1 MAALALPSIAA
12 ASALAP
18 RIIPGL
24 PHCVA
29 SRSCDI
35 KNANLHFV
43 NYTSVCSLANCNF
56 TAAADYDKIVSGNE
70 PSAALL
76 KQEYKASGQTS
87 SGALQMSNLWTFW
100 RNSGIGDSY
109 ATAQRTWSRSRTSVQ
124 NGVLDFGALIAQ
136 MRVAKNSTVAT
147 QLGVYNTVIA
157 VVDGFDPKGPLVVFE
172 ARTSQLTW
180 AQWSSSAR
188 TVWGVTTSV
197 GAKTPPS
204 TTTTT
209 VPPTTTTIAPTTTTT
224 VAPTTTTTVPSTGP
238 PASDYGPP
246 NETYLTYGN
255 VAPADLG
262 DCTFAAVANWEQI
275 ILGQQPDPTVIGY
288 EFAQAGGT
296 ADGGLAMSALFSYW
310 QNSGIAGFYLHGA
323 TRYLTS
329 QVNVENGVLDF
340 GALIVDLQFG
350 NGYYFGTYQMTA
362 GAHAVVVDGYTPEGP
377 LVVSWGMTIQM
388 SWQQWNAEVVGMWGI
403 NASATAN

>member
-1 MAALALPSIAA
+1 
-12 ASALAP
+12 
-18 RIIPGL
+18 
-24 PHCVA
+24 
-29 SRSCDI
+29 
-35 KNANLHFV
+35 
-43 NYTSVCSLANCNF
+43 VCGLANCNF
-56 TAAADYDKIVSGNE
+56 TAAANYDRIVSGHQ

-109 ATAQRTWSRSRTSVQ
+109 ATAQKTWSRSRTSVQ

-136 MRVAKNSTVAT
+136 MRVAKNSTVAA

-157 VVDGFDPKGPLVVFE
+157 IVDGFDPKGPLVVFE
-172 ARTSQLTW
+172 AKTLQLTW
-180 AQWSSSAR
+180 AQWSYSAR

-209 VPPTTTTIAPTTTTT
+209 LPPTTTTVPPTTTTVPPTTTTVPPTTTTT
-224 VAPTTTTTVPSTGP
+224 VASTGP
-238 PASDYGPP
+238 PASDYGPT
-246 NETYLTYGN
+246 NESYLTYGN

-296 ADGGLAMSALFSYW
+296 SNGLTMTQLFDYW
-310 QNSGIAGFYLHGA
+310 QNSGIAGYYLHGA
-323 TRYLTS
+323 TSYFTD
-329 QVNVENGVLDF
+329 QVDVENGVLDF
-340 GALIVDLQFG
+340 GALIVGLQFI
-350 NGYYFGTYQMTA
+350 NGDYFGTYQMTA
-362 GAHAVVVDGYTPEGP
+362 GGHAVVVDGYTPEGP

-403 NASATAN
+403 NASSTAN